1 MHKVLL
7 FQPIP
12 PLLTHIAPHEP
23 TFPAERSAQQL
34 APPAC
39 TEFPCCYLR
48 CRPFRDQTARG
59 MQPTLEIWKK
69 NLPGPGWNHAALC
82 SNPKGTGTNLLPD
95 RYNYSYHHACLQRK
109 RPEAKRG
116 AEGDISRG
124 PSLPPSHIRCD
135 PFRFGPFL
143 STLQTH
149 AAAVPP
155 DERSRPAIPKP
166 TNALALA
173 RTHPVLFSPLVRRRR

>member
-95 RYNYSYHHACLQRK
+95 RYNYSYHACLQRK

-116 AEGDISRG
+116 ADGDLSRG
-124 PSLPPSHIRCD
+124 PSPSLPYPLR
-135 PFRFGPFL
+135 PF
-143 STLQTH
+143 QIW
-149 AAAVPP
+149 
-155 DERSRPAIPKP
+155 AIPIHTAECADARCRRTSARAQPSPSQP
-166 TNALALA
+166 TDSLSHAPIQCFLA
-173 RTHPVLFSPLVRRRR
+173 H